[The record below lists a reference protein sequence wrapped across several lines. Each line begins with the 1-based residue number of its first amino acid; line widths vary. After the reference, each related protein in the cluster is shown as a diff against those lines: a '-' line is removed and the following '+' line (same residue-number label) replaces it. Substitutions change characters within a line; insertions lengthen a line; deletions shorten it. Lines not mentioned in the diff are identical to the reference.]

1 MRFMCGRYMM
11 TSPLEAVRQYFK
23 VTSGLN
29 LPPRYNIAPTQPV
42 PVVFKDDR
50 GERSLIPMRWG
61 LVPSWAKE
69 VPAER
74 PLINARGE
82 SVAEKPSFRAAY
94 QRRRAIVPANGF
106 YEWQKQAKGGKQPM
120 FIHLE
125 DQRLFGFAGIWE
137 MWQGPD
143 GGSALQSVA
152 IITRDAYPEIAHLHD
167 RMPIILNE
175 QSHAAW
181 LNAEVEAMD
190 AAILVKA
197 EEFHWHPISTRVNR
211 VAEDDEALITPT
223 EEFQEGV
230 DEGSQLS
237 LF

>member
-1 MRFMCGRYMM
+1 MM

-23 VTSGLN
+23 VASGLN

-42 PVVFKDDR
+42 PVVFKDER

-61 LVPSWAKE
+61 LVPSWMKE
-69 VPAER
+69 VPSER

-82 SVAEKPSFRAAY
+82 SISEKPSFRAAY

-106 YEWQKQAKGGKQPM
+106 YEWQKQDGGGKQPM
-120 FIHLE
+120 FIHL
-125 DQRLFGFAGIWE
+125 DGQRLFGFAAIWE

-152 IITRDAYPEIAHLHD
+152 VVTRDAYPDISHLHH

-175 QSHAAW
+175 ESHGPW
-181 LNAEVEAMD
+181 LNAEAEAMD
-190 AAILVKA
+190 PAILVKM
-197 EEFHWHPISTRVNR
+197 EDFRWHPISTRVNR
-211 VAEDDEALITPT
+211 VSEDDAGLLEAVEPEAQD
-223 EEFQEGV
+223 EEKPESG
-230 DEGSQLS
+230 QLS